1 MPVFKRLMCLESE
14 VVQFIRYVRVIGN
27 LPRRRLLWRMERVE
41 TSGLE
46 GLEVEGFATAAAVVN
61 TSTDVAANTTN
72 ITYYP
77 YYQHSLYVGAS
88 FVLAYFSIFLL
99 CMVGNILVC
108 LIVMENRRM
117 RTVINLF
124 ILNLAISDLLVGIF
138 CIPITLVDNLITGER
153 SWSALFPAPA
163 APFGCQEGQF
173 PPCVTHTLLSAA
185 GERSSS
191 PPYMHRSF
199 FSPDDTHIV

>member
-1 MPVFKRLMCLESE
+1 
-14 VVQFIRYVRVIGN
+14 
-27 LPRRRLLWRMERVE
+27 MERVE
-41 TSGLE
+41 TSEGLE
-46 GLEVEGFATAAAVVN
+46 GLEVEGAATAPAVVN

-77 YYQHSLYVGAS
+77 YYQHSLYVAGS

-108 LIVMENRRM
+108 LIVVENRRM

-138 CIPITLVDNLITGER
+138 CIPTTLVDNLITGQR
-153 SWSALFPAPA
+153 SCL
-163 APFGCQEGQF
+163 
-173 PPCVTHTLLSAA
+173 
-185 GERSSS
+185 
-191 PPYMHRSF
+191 
-199 FSPDDTHIV
+199 